1 MADLLL
7 TGGVSVSVMQEDV
20 STPNNFVGAYFDII
34 QSHSVSI
41 QNQITD
47 NYLENNTAIQDH
59 IAHAP
64 ITVSL
69 SGISAEVVYESP
81 TGIIDAVYKGVNK
94 FIGKKFTH
102 SLPKQGLYT
111 DKLIALSA
119 LYPPVD
125 NVTQMAKNAV
135 QYVESSVN
143 RYKTIINNLTGK
155 PRQTRLIKIYTDLI
169 ALRNA
174 DVALVVETPFTTF
187 ENMYI
192 QSVSLSQGNQDY
204 VADIQLTLKQINF
217 ATTEV
222 TQADKNVLSQYTR
235 YAKASVENHG
245 NVQGKTVDNATLL
258 KGWTNKVG
266 LTDTG
271 SGIRR

>member
-7 TGGVSVSVMQEDV
+7 TGGISVTVMQEDV
-20 STPNNFVGAYFDII
+20 STPDNFIGVYFDII

-47 NYLENNTAIQDH
+47 NYLENNTAVQDH

-64 ITVSL
+64 LTVTL

-81 TGIIDAVYKGVNK
+81 RSVIDAVYKGVNK
-94 FIGKKFTH
+94 FIGKKFVH

-125 NVTQMAKNAV
+125 NVTQLAKNAV

-155 PRQTRLIKIYTDLI
+155 NRETKLIKIYSDLI
-169 ALRNA
+169 ALRNG
-174 DVALVVETPFTTF
+174 DVSLVVETPYATY

-192 QSVSLSQGNQDY
+192 QSISLSQGNQDY
-204 VADIQLTLKQINF
+204 ITDIQLTLKEVNF
-217 ATTEV
+217 ANTNV
-222 TQADKNVLSQYTR
+222 TKADENVLAKYTS
-235 YAKASVENHG
+235 YARANVENHG
-245 NVQGKTVDNATLL
+245 NMQGKTADSTTLL
-258 KGWTNKVG
+258 KGWTNKAG
-266 LTDTG
+266 LTDAG